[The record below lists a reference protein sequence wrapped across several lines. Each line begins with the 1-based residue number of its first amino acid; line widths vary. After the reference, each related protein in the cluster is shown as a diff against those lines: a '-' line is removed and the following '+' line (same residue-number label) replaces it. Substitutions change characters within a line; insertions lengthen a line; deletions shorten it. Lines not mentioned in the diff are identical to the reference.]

1 MNILR
6 KLSVDNRSDS
16 VLLAV
21 KHEAIVDKAANEDLA
36 VYQLRVSDDA
46 GSLNLVYT

>member
-16 VLLAV
+16 VLFTV
-21 KHEAIVDKAANEDLA
+21 KDKAIVNEAADKDFT
-36 VYQLRVSDDA
+36 VYQLRVRDDTS
-46 GSLNLVYT
+46 SLNLVYA